1 MWFFFAGAA
10 LLTGILGLFW
20 AKDRFASPALHRMA
34 YHELT
39 ARLTVVAA
47 ALIIIGALVAGAD
60 MLDLL
65 GIGPYAWSK

>member
-1 MWFFFAGAA
+1 MWFIFAGVG
-10 LLTGILGLFW
+10 LLAGILGLFW
-20 AKDRFASPALHRMA
+20 AKDQFSSPTLHRMA

-47 ALIIIGALVAGAD
+47 ALIIIGVLVAGAD
-60 MLDLL
+60 LLDFL